1 MIRLPKVFI
10 KNIIKVHKEKGEK
23 WLRDFQSLIH
33 ECEQR
38 WQLRILDPFELSY
51 NFVAPAIRKDG
62 TQMVIKLAVPGEE
75 FLTEVKALQLFKGNG
90 MVQMLDV
97 DKEKGILI
105 LERIRPGTNLASLEN
120 DEEATTFASQVM
132 KKLWIPAPKYSNLPT
147 MVHREKQLIQILMK
161 HPQGIGPITGEW
173 LQEAVETF
181 HSLNEL
187 GNQPFLLHGDLHH
200 YNILQDR
207 HKSWIAIDPKGLIG
221 DREYDVIQFLLN
233 KLPSEHLTTVIER
246 RIDILVQELN
256 LDKKR
261 ILLWGFAHTVLAT
274 CWSIE
279 DHGDYNET
287 FFQAIHVFKHLNQ

>member
-10 KNIIKVHKEKGEK
+10 KNIINVHKEKGEK

-132 KKLWIPAPKYSNLPT
+132 KCYGSLRQNIRTFQPWYIEKSN
-147 MVHREKQLIQILMK
+147 
-161 HPQGIGPITGEW
+161 
-173 LQEAVETF
+173 
-181 HSLNEL
+181 
-187 GNQPFLLHGDLHH
+187 
-200 YNILQDR
+200 
-207 HKSWIAIDPKGLIG
+207 
-221 DREYDVIQFLLN
+221 
-233 KLPSEHLTTVIER
+233 
-246 RIDILVQELN
+246 
-256 LDKKR
+256 
-261 ILLWGFAHTVLAT
+261 
-274 CWSIE
+274 
-279 DHGDYNET
+279 
-287 FFQAIHVFKHLNQ
+287 